1 VTFAD
6 IIAAVYAQGQ
16 LAIGWRRNREVVL
29 NPRTSEHVELT
40 DDDQIVIIT

>member
-1 VTFAD
+1 MTFAD
-6 IIAAVYAQGQ
+6 IIAAVYAKGL

-40 DDDQIVIIT
+40 EGDQIVIIA